1 MIKHIGLI
9 TNQMKDPSY
18 EFTEEVRHF
27 LLTKGVDC
35 RRVDTAPGI
44 APETDCLLVLGG
56 DGTMLQ
62 AARDCADRQLPML
75 GINLGK
81 LGYLAE
87 VEKQNW
93 KEALQQLL
101 DGDFQIEKRMM
112 LEGKLVGSRLKN
124 GFGNETGVGKES
136 VARNEDVAWGEN
148 GARDKDT
155 SCKETAVCKDVPEG
169 NPEYALNDVV
179 ITRDGSL
186 QIVSYIIYVN
196 GKLLNTF
203 EADGIILSTPTGSTA
218 YNLSAGGP
226 IAEPGAQLMLLTP
239 ICPHTLSTRSII
251 LAPQDHVTIEIGPGR
266 EQRCSRARAS
276 FDGGFDKL
284 METGDCI
291 EICRSERETS
301 VIKLSSQSF
310 LEILHAKIAQ

>member
-1 MIKHIGLI
+1 MIRHIGLI

-44 APETDCLLVLGG
+44 SPETDCLLVLGG

-93 KEALQQLL
+93 QEALEQLL

-112 LEGKLVGSRLKN
+112 LEGRLVGNRK
-124 GFGNETGVGKES
+124 KD
-136 VARNEDVAWGEN
+136 RGE
-148 GARDKDT
+148 GKDT
-155 SCKETAVCKDVPEG
+155 ASEQGREEDTKG
-169 NPEYALNDVV
+169 NAEYALNDVV

-310 LEILHAKIAQ
+310 LEILHEKIAQ

>member
-1 MIKHIGLI
+1 MIRHIGLI

-18 EFTEEVRHF
+18 AFTEEVRRF

-44 APETDCLLVLGG
+44 SPETDCLLVLGG

-62 AARDCADRQLPML
+62 AARDCADRQIPML

-93 KEALQQLL
+93 QEALQQLL

-112 LEGKLVGSRLKN
+112 LEGRLTGNRRKDEDSSRAETDPLK
-124 GFGNETGVGKES
+124 
-136 VARNEDVAWGEN
+136 EDAKG
-148 GARDKDT
+148 T
-155 SCKETAVCKDVPEG
+155 
-169 NPEYALNDVV
+169 PEYALNDVV

-186 QIVSYIIYVN
+186 QIVSYVIYVN

-266 EQRCSRARAS
+266 EQRRSRARAS

-291 EICRSERETS
+291 EICRSTRETC

-310 LEILHAKIAQ
+310 LEILHEKIAQ

>member
-1 MIKHIGLI
+1 MIRHIGLI

-18 EFTEEVRHF
+18 VFTKEVLHF
-27 LLTKGVDC
+27 LQTKGVDC
-35 RRVDTAPGI
+35 RQVDTAPGI
-44 APETDCLLVLGG
+44 SPETDCLLVLGG

-62 AARDCADRQLPML
+62 AARDCADRQIPML

-93 KEALQQLL
+93 REALEQLL

-112 LEGKLVGSRLKN
+112 LEGRLVGKRQMDD
-124 GFGNETGVGKES
+124 
-136 VARNEDVAWGEN
+136 AED
-148 GARDKDT
+148 
-155 SCKETAVCKDVPEG
+155 TAVIPEEATKG
-169 NPEYALNDVV
+169 TPEYALNDVV

-291 EICRSERETS
+291 EISRSERETL

-310 LEILHAKIAQ
+310 LEILHEKIAQ

>member
-1 MIKHIGLI
+1 MIRHIGLI

-18 EFTEEVRHF
+18 TFTEEVRRF

-44 APETDCLLVLGG
+44 SRETDCLLVLGG

-62 AARDCADRQLPML
+62 AARDCADRQIPML

-93 KEALQQLL
+93 QEALQQLL

-112 LEGKLVGSRLKN
+112 LEGRLTGNRRRDEGSSGAETDPLKVDAK
-124 GFGNETGVGKES
+124 GT
-136 VARNEDVAWGEN
+136 
-148 GARDKDT
+148 
-155 SCKETAVCKDVPEG
+155 
-169 NPEYALNDVV
+169 PEYALNDVV

-186 QIVSYIIYVN
+186 QIVSYVIYVN

-266 EQRCSRARAS
+266 EQRRSRARAS

-291 EICRSERETS
+291 EICRSTRETC

-310 LEILHAKIAQ
+310 LEILHEKIAQ

>member
-1 MIKHIGLI
+1 MIRHIGLI

-18 EFTEEVRHF
+18 AFTEEVCHF
-27 LLTKGVDC
+27 LQTKGVDC

-44 APETDCLLVLGG
+44 TPETDCLLVLGG

-93 KEALQQLL
+93 QEALEQLL
-101 DGDFQIEKRMM
+101 DGDYQIEKRMM
-112 LEGKLVGSRLKN
+112 LEGRLAEKRQKDDTI
-124 GFGNETGVGKES
+124 GEDVISKES
-136 VARNEDVAWGEN
+136 KKG
-148 GARDKDT
+148 T
-155 SCKETAVCKDVPEG
+155 
-169 NPEYALNDVV
+169 PEYALNDVV

-284 METGDCI
+284 METGDRI
-291 EICRSERETS
+291 EICRSERETF

-310 LEILHAKIAQ
+310 LEILHEKIAQ

>member
-112 LEGKLVGSRLKN
+112 LEGKL
-124 GFGNETGVGKES
+124 
-136 VARNEDVAWGEN
+136 
-148 GARDKDT
+148 
-155 SCKETAVCKDVPEG
+155 EG

>member
-1 MIKHIGLI
+1 MIRHIGLI

-18 EFTEEVRHF
+18 AFTEEVRRF

-44 APETDCLLVLGG
+44 SPETDCLLVLGG

-62 AARDCADRQLPML
+62 AARDCADRQIPML

-93 KEALQQLL
+93 QEALQQLL

-112 LEGKLVGSRLKN
+112 LEGRLT
-124 GFGNETGVGKES
+124 GNRRRDEDSSKEETDPLKED
-136 VARNEDVAWGEN
+136 AKG
-148 GARDKDT
+148 T
-155 SCKETAVCKDVPEG
+155 
-169 NPEYALNDVV
+169 PEYALNDVV

-186 QIVSYIIYVN
+186 QIVSYVIYVN

-266 EQRCSRARAS
+266 EQRRSRARAS

-291 EICRSERETS
+291 EICRSTRETC

-310 LEILHAKIAQ
+310 LEILHEKIAQ

>member
-1 MIKHIGLI
+1 MIRHIGLI

-18 EFTEEVRHF
+18 AFTEEVRRF

-44 APETDCLLVLGG
+44 SPETDCLLVLGG

-62 AARDCADRQLPML
+62 AARDCADRQIPML

-93 KEALQQLL
+93 QEALQQLL

-112 LEGKLVGSRLKN
+112 LEGRLTGNRRREEGSS
-124 GFGNETGVGKES
+124 GAETDPLQ
-136 VARNEDVAWGEN
+136 EDA
-148 GARDKDT
+148 KST
-155 SCKETAVCKDVPEG
+155 
-169 NPEYALNDVV
+169 PEYALNDVV

-186 QIVSYIIYVN
+186 QIVSYVIYVN

-266 EQRCSRARAS
+266 EQRRSRARAS

-291 EICRSERETS
+291 EICRSTRETC

-310 LEILHAKIAQ
+310 LEILHEKIAQ

>member
-1 MIKHIGLI
+1 MIRHIGLI

-18 EFTEEVRHF
+18 AFTEEVRRF

-44 APETDCLLVLGG
+44 SPETDCLLVLGG

-62 AARDCADRQLPML
+62 AARDSADRQIPML

-93 KEALQQLL
+93 QEALQQLL

-112 LEGKLVGSRLKN
+112 LEGRLT
-124 GFGNETGVGKES
+124 GNRRKDEDSSKAETDPLKED
-136 VARNEDVAWGEN
+136 AKG
-148 GARDKDT
+148 T
-155 SCKETAVCKDVPEG
+155 
-169 NPEYALNDVV
+169 PEYALNDVV

-186 QIVSYIIYVN
+186 QIVSYVIYVN

-266 EQRCSRARAS
+266 EQRRSKARAS

-291 EICRSERETS
+291 EICRSTRETC

-310 LEILHAKIAQ
+310 LEILHEKIAQ

>member
-1 MIKHIGLI
+1 MIRHIGLI

-18 EFTEEVRHF
+18 AFTEEVRRF

-44 APETDCLLVLGG
+44 SPETDCLLVLGG

-62 AARDCADRQLPML
+62 AARDCADRQIPML

-93 KEALQQLL
+93 QEALQQLL

-112 LEGKLVGSRLKN
+112 LEGRLTGNRRKDEDSRKAETDPLK
-124 GFGNETGVGKES
+124 
-136 VARNEDVAWGEN
+136 EDAKG
-148 GARDKDT
+148 T
-155 SCKETAVCKDVPEG
+155 
-169 NPEYALNDVV
+169 PEYALNDVV

-186 QIVSYIIYVN
+186 QIVSYVIYVN

-266 EQRCSRARAS
+266 EQRRSKARAS

-291 EICRSERETS
+291 EICRSTRETC

-310 LEILHAKIAQ
+310 LEILHEKIAQ

>member
-124 GFGNETGVGKES
+124 GLGNET
-136 VARNEDVAWGEN
+136 

-155 SCKETAVCKDVPEG
+155 SCKETAVCKDVSEG
-169 NPEYALNDVV
+169 SPEYALNDVV

>member
-1 MIKHIGLI
+1 MIRHIGLI

-18 EFTEEVRHF
+18 AFTEEVRRF

-44 APETDCLLVLGG
+44 SPETDCLLVLGG

-62 AARDCADRQLPML
+62 AARDCADRQIPML

-93 KEALQQLL
+93 QEALQQLL

-112 LEGKLVGSRLKN
+112 LEGRLTGNRRKDEDSSRAETDPLK
-124 GFGNETGVGKES
+124 
-136 VARNEDVAWGEN
+136 EDAKG
-148 GARDKDT
+148 T
-155 SCKETAVCKDVPEG
+155 
-169 NPEYALNDVV
+169 PEYALNDVV

-186 QIVSYIIYVN
+186 QIVSYVIYVN

-266 EQRCSRARAS
+266 EQRRSKARAS

-291 EICRSERETS
+291 EICRSTRETC

-310 LEILHAKIAQ
+310 LEILHEKIAQ